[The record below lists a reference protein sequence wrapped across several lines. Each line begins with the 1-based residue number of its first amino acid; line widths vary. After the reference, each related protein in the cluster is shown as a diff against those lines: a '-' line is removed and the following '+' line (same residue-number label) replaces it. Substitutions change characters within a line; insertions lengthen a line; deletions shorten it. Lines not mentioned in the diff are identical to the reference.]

1 MEKIRCAAIRWCYA
15 DESSA
20 DSVVTGANHAQCI
33 AWFGLSDIYRN
44 QRNLDLEEQ
53 GFLTTTDRFVDRK
66 EAYMIAE
73 AAGQLNSTRSDRILY
88 SEYCNY

>member
-1 MEKIRCAAIRWCYA
+1 MERIKCAAIRWCYA
-15 DESSA
+15 NESSA
-20 DSVVTGANHAQCI
+20 DSIVTGANHAQCI
-33 AWFGLSDIYRN
+33 EWFGMADIYRN
-44 QRNLDLEEQ
+44 QRNLDVEEQ
-53 GFLTTTDRFVDRK
+53 GFLTTADRFVDRK